1 MPQRRGR
8 VEVAAETQSAAVV
21 AKRLCD
27 LLLTFPA
34 SAAGG
39 VQWQVLAKK
48 YEERHAA
55 RLDVTVW
62 GHSTAL
68 GAASALLWDVLRL
81 VDSEDVDN
89 PVVAVEDGVAL
100 LPQPGLL
107 GCWPS
112 LYQAVS
118 NIVLEHGAPGT
129 SSSSM
134 LLSQLRPLL
143 ERNWH
148 ANFDETGMGF
158 RSQEGTFIRL
168 KKMKHLLTA
177 VIRWREDRQSWRKS
191 TGSSP
196 ADVDQALLHKLELL
210 PSIRHN
216 DLVLVCSC
224 SSNSTPSLS
233 ALTVATWS
241 PPLNND
247 TKDSASSICRSRHSR
262 VSSSSASSST
272 GSMDLQMEVERL
284 RAENQELRVQNLQMQ
299 GTTSIEPLV
308 APEPQLPGD
317 LLDDPFEPP
326 PQKSFWLPQGCF
338 SDCGSTGADSEKAY
352 TATPMSDAGR
362 SVSFSFSSQCTS
374 SCASGLTTPRQNEFY
389 QNMTPVWF
397 PMMPMPARSFDVS
410 IIPSGIVQSARQQFE
425 RIAGM

>member
-1 MPQRRGR
+1 MVAPEQR
-8 VEVAAETQSAAVV
+8 SAMVV

-34 SAAGG
+34 AAAGG

-68 GAASALLWDVLRL
+68 AAASALLWDVLRL

-89 PVVAVEDGVAL
+89 PVVAVEDSVAL
-100 LPQPGLL
+100 TAQPGLL

-112 LYQAVS
+112 LYHALS
-118 NIVLEHGAPGT
+118 SIVLEHGTPGVA
-129 SSSSM
+129 SSSM

-158 RSQEGTFIRL
+158 RSEVGTFIRL

-177 VIRWREDRQSWRKS
+177 VIRWREDRHLWRES

-196 ADVDQALLHKLELL
+196 TDVDQALLHKLALL
-210 PSIRHN
+210 PSNRHN

-224 SSNSTPSLS
+224 SSNRTQSLS
-233 ALTVATWS
+233 VAACS
-241 PPLNND
+241 LP
-247 TKDSASSICRSRHSR
+247 SRHSR
-262 VSSSSASSST
+262 VGSGSASSST
-272 GSMDLQMEVERL
+272 GSTDLQMEVERL
-284 RAENQELRVQNLQMQ
+284 RAENQELRAQKLQMQ

-308 APEPQLPGD
+308 ALEPQLPGD

-338 SDCGSTGADSEKAY
+338 SDCGSTDVDSERAFA
-352 TATPMSDAGR
+352 TTPMSDVGR
-362 SVSFSFSSQCTS
+362 SVSFSFTSQCAS
-374 SCASGLTTPRQNEFY
+374 SCASGLTTPSQNEMY
-389 QNMTPVWF
+389 QTMAPVWF
-397 PMMPMPARSFDVS
+397 PLMPMLARSFDAS

-425 RIAGM
+425 RIAAF